1 MRVYDKIACAKHYKE
16 QEQNAN
22 KEKKANENIFEE
34 RTETKHCTN
43 TAETVQSVKNK
54 HNNRQHTH
62 MPYTNVI
69 YVLTVI

>member
-1 MRVYDKIACAKHYKE
+1 MCQTLQETRTKCEQGKE
-16 QEQNAN
+16 
-22 KEKKANENIFEE
+22 ANENIFEE